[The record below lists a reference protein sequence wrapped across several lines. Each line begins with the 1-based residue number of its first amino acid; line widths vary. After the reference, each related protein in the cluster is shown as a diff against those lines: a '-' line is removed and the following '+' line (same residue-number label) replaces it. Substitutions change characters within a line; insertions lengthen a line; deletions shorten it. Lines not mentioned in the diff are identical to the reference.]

1 MVRQYGVDRLST
13 TGTCT
18 VLAIRVASALDRETP
33 GLYDFRMYDVGNHKI
48 CRCLNTYII
57 IDSNSRHGAIVK
69 APGEEWPYKG
79 KRFVWQ
85 FDGSV
90 VVTNG
95 TQTTVM
101 NWISFEEG
109 LASTL
114 REVANSTKLLT
125 YFRRDSFR
133 FLRLV
138 ISLIL
143 FRFTNEYGDRF
154 FKGFM
159 KWHLKGDDHGT
170 GRDLFS
176 RYLFMSA
183 DLKAREENNKEKIW
197 RIVWREGLPN
207 FQDKAGTVATNE
219 QCGQQMR
226 KFVRTFGSLE
236 QSRHDQC
243 GRFHHRIWDALVEK
257 YGYPVLKR
265 G

>member
-1 MVRQYGVDRLST
+1 MSDQLVIDAVATRAYTYAHGDTAFT
-13 TGTCT
+13 TTMAFDHHCDE
-18 VLAIRVASALDRETP
+18 LD
-33 GLYDFRMYDVGNHKI
+33 L
-48 CRCLNTYII
+48 
-57 IDSNSRHGAIVK
+57 
-69 APGEEWPYKG
+69 
-79 KRFVWQ
+79 
-85 FDGSV
+85 
-90 VVTNG
+90 
-95 TQTTVM
+95 
-101 NWISFEEG
+101 
-109 LASTL
+109 
-114 REVANSTKLLT
+114 
-125 YFRRDSFR
+125 FRRGLGFYSERSRQQYKAIDLLS
-133 FLRLV
+133 
-138 ISLIL
+138 
-143 FRFTNEYGDRF
+143 TNEYGDRF

-236 QSRHDQC
+236 QWRHDQC